1 MSSGGASG
9 SLAERRGRP
18 VPSNTPGGAPVKVG
32 RDGYVMDRGQN
43 VRG

>member
-1 MSSGGASG
+1 VDHR
-9 SLAERRGRP
+9 LAG
-18 VPSNTPGGAPVKVG
+18 NTPGGAPVKVG